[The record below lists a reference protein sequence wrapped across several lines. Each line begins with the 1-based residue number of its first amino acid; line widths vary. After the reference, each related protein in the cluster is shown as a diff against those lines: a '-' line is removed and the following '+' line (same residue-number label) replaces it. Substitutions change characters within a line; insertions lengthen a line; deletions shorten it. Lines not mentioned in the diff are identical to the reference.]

1 MRRGPSTRGSHDKPT
16 YEQDIEAFHRA
27 EFGED
32 YRNPNVKPAKVVF
45 TPPPD
50 NSIKSRGARE
60 AGVNATPAGTAVRQQ
75 RRDEPARANEQR
87 SSPTTSTSTS
97 SASETVPS
105 ESAES
110 GTGNSSGS
118 EDGIDLLV
126 LRRAE
131 VVKPQLLLCGTRF
144 ALPSEYAIARSY
156 PVPMDSLMPLH
167 LMLNSQFSKLMS
179 LMVRFPVHKDMPDQV
194 AERIDDF
201 LASLYGVIYA
211 YLSRAVPSVDV
222 KSLPMPVSKL
232 ERPDYLGRLS
242 YELREDGTPNSL
254 LLDCAIH
261 GVSRAVAAT
270 LPHISHRKLSHF
282 ERARLLTAFVN
293 VNRYVTRQLFFAEIV
308 RAARYADATATVAF
322 SAATADVYSA
332 LGDDDRWVLKVRTQY
347 YAVFYLNVSDLRMVN
362 PTAYLH

>member
-1 MRRGPSTRGSHDKPT
+1 
-16 YEQDIEAFHRA
+16 
-27 EFGED
+27 
-32 YRNPNVKPAKVVF
+32 
-45 TPPPD
+45 
-50 NSIKSRGARE
+50 
-60 AGVNATPAGTAVRQQ
+60 
-75 RRDEPARANEQR
+75 
-87 SSPTTSTSTS
+87 
-97 SASETVPS
+97 
-105 ESAES
+105 
-110 GTGNSSGS
+110 
-118 EDGIDLLV
+118 
-126 LRRAE
+126 
-131 VVKPQLLLCGTRF
+131 
-144 ALPSEYAIARSY
+144 
-156 PVPMDSLMPLH
+156 MDSLMPLH